1 MSLDDYVEHIE
12 KLDELTEKIS
22 QRFKGF
28 TDGIRVVM
36 LIDRGVMNANKGSK
50 RWINKIITHD
60 HDSWISAVRRLL
72 ELQYHILNPDV
83 RMYSCINDRKLDQG
97 IKHFQHLQLDVLP
110 EQKLRFYTKINNTF
124 CSALMKPEQKNSRY
138 FLLDV
143 DIPEAKAQCYIDVYE
158 EINKFIAD
166 NGIKNI
172 LDYDTKKGRHYIVEP
187 FDMRLTQ
194 DLKHITVQ
202 KDGLL
207 LLHWI
212 KE

>member
-143 DIPEAKAQCYIDVYE
+143 DQDDKAVAPVE
-158 EINKFIAD
+158 EVTLFICK
-166 NGIKNI
+166 NGIKTIAN
-172 LDYDTKKGRHYIVEP
+172 YPTKNGHHFIVEP
-187 FDMRLTQ
+187 FDMRLAQ
-194 DLKHITVQ
+194 NLQYVTVQ